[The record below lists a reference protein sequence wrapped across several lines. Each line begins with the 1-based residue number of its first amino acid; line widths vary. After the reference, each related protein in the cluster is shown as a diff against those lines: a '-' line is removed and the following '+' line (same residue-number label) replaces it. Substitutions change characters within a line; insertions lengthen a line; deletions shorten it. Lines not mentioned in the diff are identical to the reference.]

1 MTNTD
6 TKITD
11 EVVAFVTEAAFS
23 DFPAEAIRIG
33 KRCILDGLGLMLA
46 GSAQD
51 CTRIVREFSLQDGQ
65 ESRATAFGKHSVKLS
80 ATLAALVNGTAG
92 HAMDWDDT
100 QLSTTPDRTFGL
112 LTHPT
117 IPPLAASLAIAEIR
131 GGVSGPDFLTAF
143 VTGFEVECKIA
154 ESIRPEHYE
163 KGFHSSGTVGT
174 FGAAVAA
181 AKLIGLERLQL
192 RNLLGMTASMASG
205 IRVNFGTMTKPLHVG
220 RASQNGVSAAL
231 LAQGGF
237 EADPNG
243 LDGPWGF
250 FQVFGRGADVERIVG
265 KLGNP
270 YSIVEPGVSVKP
282 YPCGSLTHPSM
293 DAMRAIVM
301 ESDLKPDDIQ
311 EVVLYAGNN
320 ILNPI
325 RYTTAENELQAKF
338 CMPFLLAAIV
348 ISRKA
353 GVQEFTQAFV
363 HSPEVRTLMQR
374 IRTEFD
380 PAIEAKGYDKMRSR
394 VEVTLKNG
402 KKIVRD
408 ADDRYRG
415 GPENPLSDD
424 ELKEKFT
431 DCSQSIIGDSTREEI
446 VKTVFEL
453 EDLPN
458 IDSLIVLLSKTA

>member
-1 MTNTD
+1 MKTD
-6 TKITD
+6 AKITD
-11 EVVAFVTEAAFS
+11 EVAAFVEKTAFGE
-23 DFPAEAIRIG
+23 FPAEAVRIA
-33 KRCILDGLGLMLA
+33 KRCVLDGLGLMFA
-46 GSAQD
+46 GSVQD
-51 CTRIVREFSLQDGQ
+51 CTRIVREFSRANGQ
-65 ESRATAFGKHSVKLS
+65 GSGATAFGIDPVKLP
-80 ATLAALVNGTAG
+80 AALAALVNGTAG

-100 QLSTTPDRTFGL
+100 QLSTTPDRIFGL

-117 IPPLAASLAIAEIR
+117 IPPLAASLAVAEVG
-131 GGVSGPDFLTAF
+131 GGVSGRDFLNAF
-143 VTGFEVECKIA
+143 LTGFEVECKIS

-174 FGAAVAA
+174 FGAAAAA
-181 AKLIGLERLQL
+181 AKLIGLNRVQL
-192 RNLLGMTASMASG
+192 RHLLGMTASMASG
-205 IRVNFGTMTKPLHVG
+205 IRANFGTMTKPLHVG
-220 RASQNGVSAAL
+220 RAAQNGVTAAL
-231 LAQGGF
+231 LAQRGF
-237 EADPNG
+237 EADPGG

-250 FQVFGRGADVERIVG
+250 FEVFGWGVDKERIIG

-270 YSIVEPGVSVKP
+270 YSIVDPGVSVKP
-282 YPCGSLTHPSM
+282 YPCGSLTHPSI
-293 DAMRAIVM
+293 DAMRAIVL
-301 ESDLKPDDIQ
+301 ENDLKPDDIR

-353 GVQEFTQAFV
+353 GVQEFTRAFV
-363 HSPEVRTLMQR
+363 QSPDVQRLMQK

-380 PAIEAKGYDKMRSR
+380 PVIEAKGYDKMRSR
-394 VEVTLKNG
+394 VEVTLKSG
-402 KKIVRD
+402 RRIVRD

-431 DCSQSIIGDSTREEI
+431 DCVQSIVSETTRGEI
-446 VKTVFEL
+446 IKTVFQL
-453 EDLPN
+453 ESLSDMDL
-458 IDSLIVLLSKTA
+458 LIARLSMTV

>member
-1 MTNTD
+1 MTKTD
-6 TKITD
+6 IKITD
-11 EVVAFVTEAAFS
+11 EVVTFVATTAFS
-23 DFPAEAIRIG
+23 NFPAEEIRIA
-33 KRCILDGLGLMLA
+33 KRCVLDGLGLMLA
-46 GSAQD
+46 GSNQD
-51 CTRIVREFSLQDGQ
+51 CTRIVREFSRENGQ
-65 ESRATAFGKHSVKLS
+65 GSGATAFGNDSVKLS
-80 ATLAALVNGTAG
+80 AALAALVNGTAG

-117 IPPLAASLAIAEIR
+117 IPPLAASLAVAEMR
-131 GGVSGPDFLTAF
+131 GGVSGRDFLTAF

-192 RNLLGMTASMASG
+192 HHLLGMTASMASG
-205 IRVNFGTMTKPLHVG
+205 IRANFGTMTKPLHVG
-220 RASQNGVSAAL
+220 RAAQNGVTAAL

-237 EADPNG
+237 EADPDG

-250 FQVFGRGADVERIVG
+250 FQVFGRGADSERIVN

-270 YSIVEPGVSVKP
+270 YSIIEPGVSVKP
-282 YPCGSLTHPSM
+282 YPCGSLTHPSI

-301 ESDLKPDDIQ
+301 ESDLRPDDIQ

-353 GVQEFTQAFV
+353 GVQEFTHAFV
-363 HSPEVRTLMQR
+363 HSQDVRTLMQR

-431 DCSQSIIGDSTREEI
+431 DCSQSIVSDSTREEI
-446 VKTVFEL
+446 VKTVFKL

-458 IDSLIVLLSKTA
+458 IDSLIALLSKTA

>member
-1 MTNTD
+1 MTKSD

-11 EVVAFVTEAAFS
+11 EVVGFVTAASFS

-33 KRCILDGLGLMLA
+33 KRCVLDGLGLMLA

-51 CTRIVREFSLQDGQ
+51 CTRLVREFSLTGGQ
-65 ESRATAFGKHSVKLS
+65 GSGATAFGQDSVKLS
-80 ATLAALVNGTAG
+80 AALAALVNGTAG

-100 QLSTTPDRTFGL
+100 QLSATPDRTFGL

-117 IPPLAASLAIAEIR
+117 IPPLAASLAVAEMR
-131 GGVSGPDFLTAF
+131 GGVSGRDFLTAF

-181 AKLIGLERLQL
+181 AKLIGLDCQQL

-220 RASQNGVSAAL
+220 RAAQNGVSAAL

-237 EADPNG
+237 EADPDG

-250 FQVFGRGADVERIVG
+250 FQVFGRGVDAERIVD

-282 YPCGSLTHPSM
+282 YPCGSLTHPSI

-301 ESDLKPDDIQ
+301 ENDLKPDDIQ

-325 RYTTAENELQAKF
+325 RYITAENELQAKF
-338 CMPFLLAAIV
+338 CMPFLLAAIL

-353 GVQEFTQAFV
+353 GVQEFTHAFV
-363 HSPEVRTLMQR
+363 HSQEVRTLMQR

-394 VEVTLKNG
+394 VEVILKNG

-424 ELKEKFT
+424 ELIEKFT
-431 DCSQSIIGDSTREEI
+431 DCSQSLVSDATREEI

-453 EDLPN
+453 EDLPEM
-458 IDSLIVLLSKTA
+458 DSLTARLSMIV